1 MRVSP
6 PSLKMPP
13 LPVVRQDATRVA
25 PRPRLFPLTASYPG
39 VPLPDLSAARTWTP
53 GAKTLDGSTANRT
66 VTETY
71 TRLDAGMSAYLG
83 APAAANWMSFGKYA
97 SREAGGQ
104 ILRMEEMLKICY
116 RLDADS
122 LVDSLQDL
130 AKEPGLLGAQG
141 MKLLSISKGNPVEFV
156 KNTKRMHD
164 ALVYGNTGVFADI
177 APAYDT
183 FLRATAAGQDPIAA
197 LKRAGYGQG
206 PKDPQG
212 FLLEAFSGYRRAK
225 ALGDRAALATGE
237 AKKNLLAERLEAV
250 HRANVLVG
258 IHEQMVVIQGPQ
270 IFGDPQVYKL
280 LEALS
285 SEMVMTDANGT
296 LELLPHG
303 GNWADFATRMGFSEV
318 PAGAVADAFVVTDH
332 AGVTHHFVM
341 HPDATKRAGTIGQ
354 YFADALSGDR
364 AATMI
369 KGAPTPLP
377 ASYRD
382 GSDARRWLERLV
394 KAPTRWL
401 RDLFGGDAAQLA

>member
-1 MRVSP
+1 
-6 PSLKMPP
+6 
-13 LPVVRQDATRVA
+13 
-25 PRPRLFPLTASYPG
+25 
-39 VPLPDLSAARTWTP
+39 
-53 GAKTLDGSTANRT
+53 
-66 VTETY
+66 
-71 TRLDAGMSAYLG
+71 
-83 APAAANWMSFGKYA
+83 
-97 SREAGGQ
+97 
-104 ILRMEEMLKICY
+104 MEEMLKICY

-141 MKLLSISKGNPVEFV
+141 LKLLSISKGNPVEFV

-164 ALVYGNTGVFADI
+164 ALVYGNTGVYGDI

-183 FLRATAAGQDPIAA
+183 FLRAAAVGEDPIAA

-237 AKKNLLAERLEAV
+237 AKKDLLAERLEAV
-250 HRANVLVG
+250 HRANVLIG

-270 IFGDPQVYKL
+270 VFGDPQVYRL
-280 LEALS
+280 LQALS

-296 LELLPHG
+296 HQLLPHG

-318 PAGAVADAFVVTDH
+318 PAGAVADAFVVADH

-354 YFADALSGDR
+354 YFADDLSGAR
-364 AATMI
+364 ATTMI
-369 KGAPTPLP
+369 SGTPIPLP

-382 GSDARRWLERLV
+382 GSDPRRWLERLV
-394 KAPTRWL
+394 EAPTRWL
-401 RDLFGGDAAQLA
+401 RDLFGKGAPQPA